1 MRREFNPTLRAAS
14 SRKAVKKTIEDTV
27 VDLTLMEGDS
37 TTLYYS
43 GSPLMQTGV
52 VGDPNNQDIIVGVN
66 ETKKSLPGFPVL
78 AIGLATD
85 DATTDA
91 GDPSIRPPVGGSIK
105 YNQDAPNRPCVF
117 FDLSSIPSDA
127 IIEEATLEL
136 EVVEETEDFYD
147 IFFSLFDGPGRPI
160 RLPSN
165 SPFPE
170 NVWPDSLT
178 LEALNLSRH
187 ATPNATWN
195 YYDSSINNS
204 NRWKSISAEEG
215 TFLPNP
221 IGMMQNT
228 RRSDYPEPSESYD
241 EQRIDP
247 SSDSFPTESYGH
259 IGYGIDGGGFVEN
272 YPHTSEDLV
281 VEDSDSTFVF
291 DVTDQV
297 QYGYDTNNKKCNLI
311 VRATNPGPN
320 LAAASPDAQVEIEPV
335 KLDSVHISD
344 TPDGAVLDP
353 PEEEQEQTVHCV
365 LEGLEN
371 ATEPVTYQW
380 WKESAA
386 LEPFGEL
393 DVIFDGNVKEK
404 TGVILV
410 VVSNAISVG
419 GDPPTNVL
427 QFDWI
432 TTSPEGG
439 QTTQQTSSSTPTMND
454 VLESFSIPED
464 LGNHNLKCFI
474 TMSNPALDPVLEILD
489 LGTISFDLEGV
500 LTVTVTTGPTSPG
513 EVVNGN
519 ILQVTSTVDGV
530 VAPTFDYE
538 FAKDGTVIDS
548 QSDVSDL
555 TSGLYTINLPPY
567 VPGSGIYSITTVLK
581 EGGIQVDDETLTWS
595 YNVEEVTP
603 VSWVEVPEY
612 RSGVYKL
619 KDNSPPLLTQPNRW
633 DASVVLPCLDVPGG
647 PQFSPDFNVDL
658 DVIEDS
664 KCTGDGSFSGK
675 PYLNNNN
682 PIIAF
687 LAPNGAQIP
696 GDDPCPQGVGIGNV
710 ALDRYPRLINGENIP
725 ITVFSKF
732 GFGGEWEAGIGSD
745 GNGLKRPTDM
755 AVWSANGGWRYYV
768 AYSYLCKF
776 VPITVCLTGNIQA
789 LDNPSQTGIPLA
801 DTEYSKTS
809 GDVNRELNNCSS
821 TFGNDGSSTVTGW
834 LQIAG
839 PALPNEGIDL
849 GETWFFHFRDG
860 WSAGRPGE
868 KGKFEPT
875 DIDSSLH
882 FTGGIPRPDQAM
894 LNSWPN
900 PSEFMTETGGTP
912 SGQSLAAIPE
922 ANPLLW
928 NPQSGFDL
936 TFPSHIVHAQ
946 LGADPQLPSNFNED
960 PCPDVPTPLLVRE
973 SQLTK
978 NESLYGY
985 MKLGDD
991 FSHEANPSNAN
1002 HYGPGSVSPLI
1013 CGTYMA
1019 VCVEPDQ
1026 ESPDNT
1032 DYFDRFGNPLPPDD
1046 RESLAFHKWVIDHPD
1061 YQYIVEVYRTDVLG
1075 VRNLHGIIC
1084 SNSSKAFRADITVED
1099 LTQFP
1104 RSIYWQWSPNKFLSS
1119 TFYKAGDELIVYM
1132 FNDSSELTNA
1142 ITQAKV
1148 KYVGAFSGINDNG
1161 SNLVTFNETSAI
1173 NIGIPDIPT

>member
-14 SRKAVKKTIEDTV
+14 SRKAVKKTIEDIV

-52 VGDPNNQDIIVGVN
+52 VGDPNNQDIIAGDDVPKPSAV
-66 ETKKSLPGFPVL
+66 FPVL

-85 DATTDA
+85 DATTDS

-136 EVVEETEDFYD
+136 ELMEETDPTHNLFL
-147 IFFSLFDGPGRPI
+147 SLFDGPGRSP
-160 RLPSN
+160 LPQEL
-165 SPFPE
+165 PE

-204 NRWKSISAEEG
+204 NRWKSIPAEEG

-311 VRATNPGPN
+311 VRATNQGPN

-344 TPDGAVLDP
+344 TPTGAVLDP

-393 DVIFDGNVKEK
+393 DVTPAGNVKEN
-404 TGVILV
+404 GVGLV
-410 VVSNAISVG
+410 AVSNAISVG

-432 TTSPEGG
+432 TISPGG
-439 QTTQQTSSSTPTMND
+439 VQTTQQISSSTPIRDD
-454 VLESFSIPED
+454 VLDSYSIPGD
-464 LGNHNLKCFI
+464 LGNHNLKCVI
-474 TMSNPALDPVLEILD
+474 TISNPELEFDEMDIID
-489 LGTISFDLEGV
+489 FGTISFDLEGV
-500 LTVTVTTGPTSPG
+500 LTVTVTTGPDALE

-519 ILQVTSTVDGV
+519 RLQVTSTVTGV

-538 FAKDGTVIDS
+538 FAKDGTIIDS

-555 TSGLYTINLPPY
+555 NSGLYDIILPPD
-567 VPGSGIYSITTVLK
+567 VPGNGIYSITTVLK
-581 EGGIQVDDETLTWS
+581 EGGIQVDDKTLTWS
-595 YNVEEVTP
+595 YDVEAVPP

-619 KDNSPPLLTQPNRW
+619 KDTPTSPPLLTQPNRW
-633 DASVVLPCLDVPGG
+633 DDSVSEPCLDFPSDI
-647 PQFSPDFNVDL
+647 QFSPDFNVDL
-658 DVIEDS
+658 EVIEVS
-664 KCTGDGSFSGK
+664 KCAGDGSFSGK
-675 PYLNNNN
+675 PYLLNNTNTT
-682 PIIAF
+682 IAF
-687 LAPNGAQIP
+687 LAPNGAQSN
-696 GDDPCPQGVGIGNV
+696 GATPCPQGLNQFGV
-710 ALDRYPRLINGENIP
+710 ALDRYPRLIEGEDIP

-732 GFGGEWEAGIGSD
+732 GFGGEWEAGSGPD
-745 GNGLKRPTDM
+745 GNGLTRPTDM

-768 AYSYLCKF
+768 AYSYLCKL

-789 LDNPSQTGIPLA
+789 LNNPSQLNDISLA
-801 DTEYSKTS
+801 DTEYSNTL
-809 GDVNRELNNCSS
+809 GDVNRELNTCSS
-821 TFGNDGSSTVTGW
+821 TFGNDASSTVTGW

-839 PALPNEGIDL
+839 PPLPTEGTDL

-860 WSAGRPGE
+860 WSAGRLGE

-882 FTGGIPRPDQAM
+882 FTGGIPRPTEEM
-894 LNSWPN
+894 LTSWPN
-900 PSEFMTETGGTP
+900 PSDFMTETGGTP
-912 SGQSLAAIPE
+912 SGQSLAMIPE

-936 TFPSHIVHAQ
+936 TYPSHIVHAR
-946 LGADPQLPSNFNED
+946 LGIDPESPNTFNGD
-960 PCPDVPTPLLVRE
+960 PCAGVPTPLLVRE

-1084 SNSSKAFRADITVED
+1084 SNSSKAFRADITVENE
-1099 LTQFP
+1099 TQFP
-1104 RSIYWQWSPNKFLSS
+1104 RSIYWQWSSNKFLSS
-1119 TFYKAGDELIVYM
+1119 AFYKAGDELIVYM

>member
-43 GSPLMQTGV
+43 GSPLMQPLLV
-52 VGDPNNQDIIVGVN
+52 SDPNGQEITVGN
-66 ETKKSLPGFPVL
+66 TEQKRLPVL

-91 GDPSIRPPVGGSIK
+91 GDPSIRPPVGGFIR
-105 YNQDAPNRPCVF
+105 YNQDSPNRPCVF

-136 EVVEETEDFYD
+136 EVVEETDPFYNV
-147 IFFSLFDGPGRPI
+147 FFSLFDGPGRNP
-160 RLPSN
+160 LAL
-165 SPFPE
+165 PE

-195 YYDSSINNS
+195 YYDSSIS
-204 NRWKSISAEEG
+204 NRWKSIPAEEG
-215 TFLPNP
+215 TFLTNP

-228 RRSDYPEPSESYD
+228 RRSDYPEPVESYD
-241 EQRIDP
+241 EQRID
-247 SSDSFPTESYGH
+247 SSSESFPNEYYGH

-344 TPDGAVLDP
+344 TPTGAVLDP
-353 PEEEQEQTVHCV
+353 PEEEQGQTVHCV

-371 ATEPVTYQW
+371 ATQPVTYQW

-393 DVIFDGNVKEK
+393 DSTKDTATVKE
-404 TGVILV
+404 GFPVSVIV
-410 VVSNAISVG
+410 TNARSVG
-419 GDPPTNVL
+419 GDLATNEL

-432 TTSPEGG
+432 TTSPGG
-439 QTTQQTSSSTPTMND
+439 VQTTQETSSSTPTND
-454 VLESFSIPED
+454 IVTSSFTIPGD
-464 LGNHNLKCFI
+464 VGNHNLKCFI
-474 TMSNPALDPVLEILD
+474 TISNPELESDELDIID
-489 LGTISFDLEGV
+489 FGTIGFDGV
-500 LTVTVTTGPTSPG
+500 GDLTVTVTTGPDALG

-519 ILQVTSTVDGV
+519 RLQVTSTVTGV

-538 FAKDGTVIDS
+538 FAKDSTIIDS
-548 QSDVSDL
+548 QSDVSTL
-555 TSGLYTINLPPY
+555 TSGLYTITLPPD
-567 VPGSGIYSITTVLK
+567 VPGSGTYSIATVLK
-581 EGGIQVDDETLTWS
+581 EDGIEVDRVLLTWS
-595 YNVEEVTP
+595 YNVEEVP
-603 VSWVEVPEY
+603 AVSWVEVPEY

-619 KDNSPPLLTQPNRW
+619 KDTSPPLLTQPNRW
-633 DASVVLPCLDVPGG
+633 NDALEPPCVDFPDGI
-647 PQFSPDFNVDL
+647 QYFPDFDVDL

-664 KCTGDGSFSGK
+664 KCTGGSFSGK

-687 LAPNGAQIP
+687 LAPNGAQNA
-696 GDDPCPQGVGIGNV
+696 GNDPCPQGVGPGNV
-710 ALDRYPRLINGENIP
+710 PLDRYPRLLSGENIP

-732 GFGGEWEAGIGSD
+732 GFGGEWEAGIGAD

-776 VPITVCLTGNIQA
+776 VPITACGTGNIQA
-789 LDNPSQTGIPLA
+789 LNNPSQLA
-801 DTEYSKTS
+801 PETTLDDAKYSNTS
-809 GDVNRELNNCSS
+809 GDVNRELNTCSS
-821 TFGNDGSSTVTGW
+821 SFPNDGSSTVTGW

-839 PALPNEGIDL
+839 PALPDEGTDL

-860 WSAGRPGE
+860 WSAGRPGD

-875 DIDSSLH
+875 DIDPSLH

-912 SGQSLAAIPE
+912 SGLPEIPE

-946 LGADPQLPSNFNED
+946 LGVDPQLPSNFDTDICNVD
-960 PCPDVPTPLLVRE
+960 LTPLVVPE
-973 SQLTK
+973 SQLSK
-978 NESLYGY
+978 NDSLYGY

-991 FSHEANPSNAN
+991 FNREADTSNAT

-1013 CGTYMA
+1013 CGSYMA

-1026 ESPDNT
+1026 ESMDNAE
-1032 DYFDRFGNPLPPDD
+1032 YFDEPGNPLPPND
-1046 RESLAFHKWVIDHPD
+1046 RESLAFHKWVIDHPN
-1061 YQYIVEVYRTDVLG
+1061 YQYIVEVYRTNGSG

-1084 SNSSKAFRADITVED
+1084 SNSGKAFPADIEVKSAF
-1099 LTQFP
+1099 LFP
-1104 RSIYWQWSPNKFLSS
+1104 RSIYWEWDTNLFLPS

-1132 FNDSSELTNA
+1132 FNNSDDLTNA
-1142 ITQAKV
+1142 IIQAKAKV
-1148 KYVGAFSGINDNG
+1148 TGAFSGINDNG

-1173 NIGIPDIPT
+1173 DIGIPDIPT